1 MSSFDDA
8 PDPGAPCGTGPDARS
23 TKQPTAPSTARVV
36 ESEFDIEPLRAC
48 RRLRPHPSR
57 LDTPLPGP

>member
-8 PDPGAPCGTGPDARS
+8 PDPDPGAGSGTGTDSRS
-23 TKQPTAPSTARVV
+23 TEQPSARVI

-48 RRLRPHPSR
+48 RRLRPHRSL
-57 LDTPLPGP
+57 LDTPLSVP